1 MDFLSSPV
9 HSYSYET
16 FDDAFFELPKEMDF
30 EVNDELRDGVSYAV
44 DEDDDLN
51 DGMYGVWN
59 AKHPW
64 SVNNNSASI
73 YSSNLHLDFIGKF
86 VLLITSYSIVHFE
99 VLLLSTRSQEVIQS
113 QRSW

>member
-1 MDFLSSPV
+1 MDFLSSPI
-9 HSYSYET
+9 HNYSYET

-30 EVNDELRDGVSYAV
+30 ESNERRDGLSYPV

-64 SVNNNSASI
+64 TISNSSSV
-73 YSSNLHLDFIGKF
+73 YSSNLHLDFIG
-86 VLLITSYSIVHFE
+86 E
-99 VLLLSTRSQEVIQS
+99 LSVAFLYLAGNK
-113 QRSW
+113 